1 MNRRAALSL
10 CTLLLIAG
18 CPQAAEQPAEL
29 GPVINTTITP
39 GAYTGDVTLTL
50 QTLQDGVAVDEQ
62 QSTQTVTETIGDSGL
77 PIIPTV
83 NSPPRENLV
92 LSSQESGLTIE
103 QRVDSVAFA
112 DGRLV
117 IVLETSIG
125 SPPLE
130 LTGQET
136 VTYEIIDADTLA
148 YTSELSVSSPEIGG
162 RSGGVAW
169 QGGGTLRRQ

>member
-1 MNRRAALSL
+1 MNRWAALTL
-10 CTLLLIAG
+10 CMLLSIAG
-18 CPQAAEQPAEL
+18 CPQTPGPTAEL
-29 GPVINTTITP
+29 GPIITTSITP
-39 GAYTGDVTLTL
+39 GAYTGDVTLTI
-50 QTLQDGVAVDEQ
+50 QTLQDGVAMDEQ
-62 QSTQTVTETIGDSGL
+62 QSTQSVTETIGDGGL
-77 PIIPTV
+77 PIIPAV

-136 VTYEIIDADTLA
+136 VTYQVIDANTLA
-148 YTSELSVSSPEIGG
+148 YSSELSVSSPVIGG